1 MSNRHPPIGNGE
13 ILSGA
18 CALAMGV
25 SETEVAEPRAY
36 EDGEGIPRAFES
48 AERAFLRTMAA
59 RVYLALES
67 GEPRKRHPFAS
78 NGRPKF
84 KVSLPPFRI
93 P

>member
-1 MSNRHPPIGNGE
+1 MITENR

-18 CALAMGV
+18 CALAMGASEADV
-25 SETEVAEPRAY
+25 GKPADSETPDV
-36 EDGEGIPRAFES
+36 
-48 AERAFLRTMAA
+48 AFLRAMAS

-78 NGRPKF
+78 NGRRRF